1 MYAVIMAGGG
11 GTRLWPKS
19 RLKKPKQLQALI
31 SEESMLK
38 NTINRLL
45 PILPKEKIYIA
56 TNTAQIKAIK
66 NEIKG
71 RINFIR
77 EPFMRNTGPC
87 IGLAALMMKEQNE
100 PTAFLPSDHY
110 ISDEKEFRR
119 VLKNG
124 AEVAKMDYLVT
135 LGIRPTDPDT
145 GLGYI
150 KIEQRLKSKEQRE
163 QRAGIDYPVY
173 RVEKFIEKPDLETA
187 KKFQKSG
194 NYLWNAGIF
203 IAKPKI
209 ILSLFKKHAPTI
221 YKRLKNIAKNPNS
234 LKDEYE
240 KMPNISFDYAIAEKT
255 NNVAVIPSE
264 FGWSDVGNWAKL
276 LEKLSQGPE
285 ENVVVGCE
293 HYGVDTKGCLIH
305 GTERL
310 VATIGLKDIIVVD
323 TPDAVLVC
331 HKDRAQEVKKIV
343 EKLQKEK
350 KEHYL

>member
-38 NTINRLL
+38 NTISRLL

-66 NEIKG
+66 NEING
-71 RINFIR
+71 RINFIQ

-87 IGLAALMMKEQNE
+87 MGLAALMMKEQNE

-119 VLKNG
+119 VLKKG

-150 KIEQRLKSKEQRE
+150 KIKSKIEE
-163 QRAGIDYPVY
+163 QRAKTDYPVY
-173 RVEKFIEKPDLETA
+173 QVEKFIEKPDLETA
-187 KKFQKSG
+187 KKFQKNG
-194 NYLWNAGIF
+194 GYLWNAGIF

-209 ILSLFKKHAPTI
+209 ILSLFKKHAPII
-221 YKRLKNIAKNPNS
+221 YERLMNIAKNPKS
-234 LKDEYE
+234 LKREYE
-240 KMPNISFDYAIAEKT
+240 KMPNISFDYAIAEKAKK
-255 NNVAVIPSE
+255 VAVIPSE
-264 FGWSDVGNWAKL
+264 FGWSDIGNWAKL
-276 LEKLSQGPE
+276 LEKLSQASE
-285 ENVVVGCE
+285 ENVVIGCE
-293 HYGVDTKGCLIH
+293 HYGIDTKGCLIH

-310 VATIGLKDIIVVD
+310 VATIGLNDIIVVD

-331 HKDRAQEVKKIV
+331 RKDRAQEVKKIV
-343 EKLQKEK
+343 ERLQKDK